1 MVANTIVGYIGA
13 IVASCF
19 FGSNYIPTKNYP
31 TGDGISFV
39 WTFSAG
45 VMVVGLC
52 TIFITGKSVFV
63 ATGLIG
69 GSLWA
74 TGNMCVVPIVKT
86 IGLGLGLLVW
96 GSTSLITGFFV
107 GKFGWFGVDHQE
119 VYHEAINWVG
129 IVLVVCAMGI
139 FFFIKPSL
147 EKKDYRQIAEKPVSG
162 DIQVEEEEDSVL
174 ERIPVGV
181 KYPLGIGL
189 AVVSG
194 MLYGVNM
201 LPMTLWVQ
209 DQKKEGHNPGPLDF
223 VFSHF
228 TGIYLYST
236 VVFMVYAIYNAIH
249 RRPPKIYPAAIF
261 PSMIGGAMWG
271 VAQCGLMSAT
281 QILGYAVGFP
291 IGSAGP
297 LLVSSTWSVAYFREI
312 RGRRNLLLLACS
324 FAFLLSGILLL
335 AFSDEPGKKI

>member
-1 MVANTIVGYIGA
+1 MVASTVVGYIGA
-13 IVASCF
+13 IVASVF

-39 WTFSAG
+39 WSFSAG
-45 VMVVGLC
+45 VMIVGLS
-52 TIFITGKSVFV
+52 TIFITGKSLFV

-74 TGNMCVVPIVKT
+74 SGNMCVIPIVKT

-107 GKFGWFGVDHQE
+107 GKFGLFGVDHQK

-129 IVLVVCAMGI
+129 IVHVVCAMGI
-139 FFFIKPSL
+139 FFFIKPTI
-147 EKKDYRQIAEKPVSG
+147 EKREYRPIGEKG
-162 DIQVEEEEDSVL
+162 DIQLKEDEEEEDSVL
-174 ERIPVGV
+174 DRIPVHF
-181 KYPLGIGL
+181 KFPLGVGL
-189 AVVSG
+189 AVISG

-201 LPMTLWVQ
+201 VPMTLWVQ
-209 DQKKEGHNPGPLDF
+209 DQNKQGNKPGPLEF

-236 VVFMVYAIYNAIH
+236 VVFIVYAIYS
-249 RRPPKIYPAAIF
+249 RPPKIYPAAIF
-261 PSMIGGAMWG
+261 PSMISGAMWG

-297 LLVSSTWSVAYFREI
+297 LLVSSTWSVLYFREI
-312 RGRRNLLLLACS
+312 RGMKNLLFLALSIGVLLA
-324 FAFLLSGILLL
+324 GILLL
-335 AFSDEPGKKI
+335 AASDEEKI

>member
-1 MVANTIVGYIGA
+1 MIGYIGA
-13 IVASCF
+13 TAASVF

-39 WTFSAG
+39 WSFSAG
-45 VMVVGLC
+45 VMIVGLC
-52 TIFITGKSVFV
+52 TIFITGKSLFV

-74 TGNMCVVPIVKT
+74 SGNMCVVPIVKT

-107 GKFGWFGVDHQE
+107 GKFGWFGVDHQK
-119 VYHEAINWVG
+119 VYHDAMNWVG
-129 IVLVVCAMGI
+129 IVLIVCAMGI
-139 FFFIKPSL
+139 FFFIKPTL
-147 EKKDYRQIAEKPVSG
+147 EKKEYRPIGEKG
-162 DIQVEEEEDSVL
+162 DIQHKEEEEEDSIL
-174 ERIPVGV
+174 DRIPTGIKYPVGV
-181 KYPLGIGL
+181 GL
-189 AVVSG
+189 AVLSG

-209 DQKKEGHNPGPLDF
+209 DQKAKGLNPGPLEF

-236 VVFMVYAIYNAIH
+236 VVFIVYAIYS
-249 RRPPKIYPAAIF
+249 RPPKIYPAAIF
-261 PSMIGGAMWG
+261 PSMISGAMWG

-297 LLVSSTWSVAYFREI
+297 LLVSSTWSVLYFREI
-312 RGRRNLLLLACS
+312 RGSKNLALLAGS

>member
-1 MVANTIVGYIGA
+1 MVSSTIGYIGA
-13 IVASCF
+13 IVASVF
-19 FGSNYIPTKNYP
+19 FGSNYVPTKNYP

-39 WTFSAG
+39 WSFSAG
-45 VMVVGLC
+45 VMIVGIS

-63 ATGLIG
+63 ASGLIG

-74 TGNMCVVPIVKT
+74 SGNMCVVPIVKT

-96 GSTSLITGFFV
+96 GSTSLITGYFV
-107 GKFGWFGVDHQE
+107 GKFGLFGVDLQK
-119 VYHEAINWVG
+119 VYHEAENYVG
-129 IVLVVCAMGI
+129 IVLVVCAMGV
-139 FFFIKPSL
+139 FFFIKPTL
-147 EKKDYRQIAEKPVSG
+147 EKREYRQIGEKNGG
-162 DIQVEEEEDSVL
+162 DIQALSEEEEDSIL
-174 ERIPVGV
+174 DRIPTHI
-181 KYPLGIGL
+181 KYPLGITM

-209 DQKKEGHNPGPLDF
+209 DQNKKGITPGPLEF

-236 VVFMVYAIYNAIH
+236 AVFILYAIYNAIYS
-249 RRPPKIYPAAIF
+249 RAPKIYPAAVF
-261 PSMIGGAMWG
+261 PSIISGAMWG

-297 LLVSSTWSVAYFREI
+297 LLVSSTWSVVYFREI
-312 RGRRNLLLLACS
+312 RGSKNLLLLAGS
-324 FAFLLSGILLL
+324 FSLLL
-335 AFSDEPGKKI
+335 TGIVLLALSDVKKV

>member
-1 MVANTIVGYIGA
+1 MVASTAVGYIGA
-13 IVASCF
+13 CVASFF

-39 WTFSAG
+39 WSFSAG
-45 VMVVGLC
+45 VLLVGIS

-74 TGNMCVVPIVKT
+74 SGNMCVVPIVKT

-107 GKFGWFGVDHQE
+107 GKFGLFGVDHQK
-119 VYHEAINWVG
+119 VYHDAMNWAG
-129 IVLVVCAMGI
+129 IFLVVVAMAI
-139 FFFIKPSL
+139 FFFIKPTL
-147 EKKDYRQIAEKPVSG
+147 EKRKDYQQVGDKAG
-162 DIQVEEEEDSVL
+162 DIQLSAEEEEDSVL
-174 ERIPVGV
+174 DRIPNRI
-181 KYPLGIGL
+181 KYPLGLGL
-189 AVVSG
+189 AVLSG
-194 MLYGVNM
+194 LLYGVNM

-209 DQKKEGHNPGPLDF
+209 DQNNQGIKPGPLDF

-228 TGIYLYST
+228 TGIYIYST
-236 VVFMVYAIYNAIH
+236 AVFLVYCVYNAIYS
-249 RRPPKIYPAAIF
+249 RPPKIYAAAIF
-261 PSMIGGAMWG
+261 PSMIAGAMWG

-297 LLVSSTWSVAYFREI
+297 LLVSSTWSVLYFREI
-312 RGRRNLLLLACS
+312 RGTRNLLLLSGS
-324 FAFLLSGILLL
+324 FAFLLSGIMLL
-335 AFSDEPGKKI
+335 AFSDEEKI